1 MSGPLHPTGRGFV
14 SSTSP
19 RALGVCDRCGMTY
32 NLRDLR
38 WQNQWQGN
46 RLVNL
51 RLLVCT
57 RTCLDVPQIQLRT
70 LILPPDPVPVLNP
83 RPEMYS
89 AEVPSNRIQDN
100 LVVRLTDDGITRI
113 LEINTTPGFN

>member
-1 MSGPLHPTGRGFV
+1 
-14 SSTSP
+14 
-19 RALGVCDRCGMTY
+19 MTY